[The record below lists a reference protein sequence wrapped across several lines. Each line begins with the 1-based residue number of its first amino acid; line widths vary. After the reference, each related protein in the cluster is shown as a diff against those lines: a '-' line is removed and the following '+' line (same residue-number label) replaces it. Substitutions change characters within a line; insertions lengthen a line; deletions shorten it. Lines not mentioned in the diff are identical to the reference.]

1 MKAVNCDKICRYN
14 VTAKKT
20 IQRMHSKTVYIN
32 QHGVQKMFNKPQKSR
47 KKRKMKNRTRAQI
60 ENKE

>member
-1 MKAVNCDKICRYN
+1 MEFK
-14 VTAKKT
+14 
-20 IQRMHSKTVYIN
+20 
-32 QHGVQKMFNKPQKSR
+32 KMFNKPQKSR